1 MSQRAEALAKRLEQ
15 GARALADYADGLSDA
30 EWSMSIPKDGRSV
43 GVIVHHVA
51 SMYPI
56 EVQLAQTLAA
66 AKPIAGVTWDAV
78 AGINANHAH
87 EHKAVG
93 KTETLDLLRRNSK
106 AAADA
111 IRAFSDDAA
120 RRGGAGV
127 IECRCPSHRAVFRRG
142 PCRAAQ
148 LPSSIADTGDR
159 GSVGGDNSVCE
170 RSVQACAYS

>member
-15 GARALADYADGLSDA
+15 GAAALADYADGLSDA
-30 EWSMSIPKDGRSV
+30 EWSMHIPKDGRSV

-78 AGINANHAH
+78 AGINAKHAH
-87 EHKAVG
+87 EHNAVG
-93 KTETLDLLRRNSK
+93 KKETLDLLRRNSK

-111 IRAFSDDAA
+111 IRAFSDEQLDAA
-120 RRGGAGV
+120 APVSLNADAPLSAQFFVEDHAVRHSFHHLSR
-127 IECRCPSHRAVFRRG
+127 IRA
-142 PCRAAQ
+142 
-148 LPSSIADTGDR
+148 T
-159 GSVGGDNSVCE
+159 VG
-170 RSVQACAYS
+170 R

>member
-15 GARALADYADGLSDA
+15 GAAALADYADGLSDA
-30 EWSMSIPKDGRSV
+30 EWSMHIPKDGRSV

-78 AGINANHAH
+78 AGINAKHAH

-111 IRAFSDDAA
+111 IRAFSDEQLDAA
-120 RRGGAGV
+120 APV
-127 IECRCPSHRAVFRRG
+127 SLNADAPLSAQFFVEDHAVRHSFHHLSRI
-142 PCRAAQ
+142 RAA
-148 LPSSIADTGDR
+148 
-159 GSVGGDNSVCE
+159 VG
-170 RSVQACAYS
+170 R

>member
-66 AKPIAGVTWDAV
+66 AKPISGVTWDGV

-87 EHKAVG
+87 EHQAVG
-93 KTETLDLLRRNSK
+93 KTEALDLLRRNSK

-111 IRAFSDDAA
+111 IRAFSDEQLDAA
-120 RRGGAGV
+120 APVSLNADAPLTAQFFVEDHAVRHSFHHLSR
-127 IECRCPSHRAVFRRG
+127 IRA
-142 PCRAAQ
+142 
-148 LPSSIADTGDR
+148 T
-159 GSVGGDNSVCE
+159 VG
-170 RSVQACAYS
+170 R